1 MSSLTNETQK
11 LIDFHCV
18 YCNRLHPMDYNTD
31 EHIVPEGLYN
41 KNYVLLNAC
50 SFINNYM
57 AHSFENRVMKSPP
70 VEEIKLM
77 IRPPKKPIHRRKI
90 PISLGFEV
98 AQTIFPS
105 GECNVVQLPQ
115 YISSDIIDIAVKASS
130 GESVYHK
137 LKLPFPIIN
146 ITGSPRFINPDR
158 AFKKFEQVLLS
169 YLKSLSENPS
179 LDPVFENFLKENG
192 ATFDSKEFK
201 IAAKETKNPQI
212 IIPPEELAIKSNI
225 DDEALY
231 KLFFKIAWTHGAKQ
245 LGRNA
250 LSNPIA
256 EWIFSYITSGHI
268 KSKKLIRNY
277 PDLCSNSIA
286 IENQEYFFW
295 KYGINETL
303 DWIEKNT
310 EEGNRN
316 YIMHHHIDRVQQF
329 NIASQF
335 IKVSNPIDLID
346 NTLRARSKEFSFH
359 ELGLKTLHV
368 QGTPITV
375 CSIKLF
381 GGILTATVQLSQ
393 TPLTEIYPKDIIIKL

>member
-18 YCNRLHPMDYNTD
+18 YCNRLHPMNHNTD
-31 EHIVPEGLYN
+31 EHIVPKGLYN
-41 KNYVLLNAC
+41 KNYVLHNAC

-77 IRPPKKPIHRRKI
+77 IQLPKKPIHRRKI

-98 AQTIFPS
+98 AQTTFPS
-105 GECNVVQLPQ
+105 GECKVVLLPQ
-115 YISSDIIDIAVKASS
+115 YIQSDTIEITVKASN
-130 GESVYHK
+130 GESAHHK
-137 LKLPFPIIN
+137 LKLPFSVIN
-146 ITGSPRFINPDR
+146 VTGTSEFIQPNR
-158 AFKKFEQVLLS
+158 AFKKFEQALLP
-169 YLKSLSENPS
+169 YLKNLSETPS
-179 LDPVFENFLKENG
+179 LDPAFDLFLKKNG
-192 ATFDSKEFK
+192 ATFDIKDFK
-201 IAAKETKNPQI
+201 IEAKETKNPPI

-231 KLFFKIAWTHGAKQ
+231 KFFFKIAWTHGAKQ

-256 EWIFSYITSGHI
+256 EWIFSYISSGHI

-277 PDLCSNSIA
+277 PDLCSNSIV
-286 IENQEYFFW
+286 IENQEYVFW

-310 EEGNRN
+310 EEVNRN

-335 IKVSNPIDLID
+335 IKVSNPVDLID

-359 ELGLKTLHV
+359 ELDLKTLHV

-381 GGILTATVQLSQ
+381 GGILVATVQLSQ
-393 TPLTEIYPKDIIIKL
+393 TPLTEIYPKNIIIKL